1 MLNKTF
7 LQVGALMALLGV
19 VLGAFGA
26 HSLKALLPVDR
37 LATFEIGVR
46 YQMYHAIAIVLVALL
61 TPYLPK
67 RSIKG
72 AGWLFLAGIILFSG
86 SLYLLA
92 CRDVIGLT
100 TWRWLGP
107 LTPIGGVCFIAGWA
121 WLFIAANKLDVKISK

>member
-1 MLNKTF
+1 MFNKTF

-26 HSLKALLPVDR
+26 HSLKALLPTDR

-61 TPYLPK
+61 APYLPK
-67 RSIKG
+67 RSLKI
-72 AGWLFLAGIILFSG
+72 AGWLFLTGIFLFSG

-107 LTPIGGVCFIAGWA
+107 LTPIGGLCFIAGWA
-121 WLFIAANKLDVKISK
+121 MLFIAARKTSK

>member
-7 LQVGALMALLGV
+7 LRAGALMALLGV

-26 HSLKALLPVDR
+26 HSLKSLLSVER

-46 YQMYHAIAIVLVALL
+46 YQMYHAIALVLVALL
-61 TPYLPK
+61 GPYFPK
-67 RSIKG
+67 RSLKI
-72 AGWLFLAGIILFSG
+72 AGWLFIVGIVLFSG

-100 TWRWLGP
+100 TYRWLGP
-107 LTPIGGVCFIAGWA
+107 LTPIGGMCFITA
-121 WLFIAANKLDVKISK
+121 WGLLFIAARGYKVN

>member
-7 LQVGALMALLGV
+7 LQAGALMALLGV

-26 HSLKALLPVDR
+26 HSLKILLSVER

-46 YQMYHAIAIVLVALL
+46 YQMYHAVALVLVALL
-61 TPYLPK
+61 APHLSK
-67 RSIKG
+67 RSIKIT
-72 AGWLFLAGIILFSG
+72 GWLFIVGIVLFSG

-100 TWRWLGP
+100 TYRWLGP
-107 LTPIGGVCFIAGWA
+107 LTPIGGVCFILGWA
-121 WLFIAANKLDVKISK
+121 MLFIGTKRGGK

>member
-7 LQVGALMALLGV
+7 LQAGALMALLGV
-19 VLGAFGA
+19 ILGAFGA
-26 HSLKALLPVDR
+26 HSLKAVLPVDR

-46 YQMYHAIAIVLVALL
+46 YQMYHAIALVLVALL
-61 TPYLPK
+61 NPYLSK
-67 RSIKG
+67 RSLKI
-72 AGWLFLAGIILFSG
+72 AGGLFLAGIFLFSG

-107 LTPIGGVCFIAGWA
+107 LTPIGGLCFITGWA
-121 WLFIAANKLDVKISK
+121 LLFIAARKNSK